1 MKNKAAQQLGRLGGK
16 STSKVKTAAVRENGK
31 LGGRP
36 REDASGETAEMR
48 RTRERVQYW
57 EDRRN
62 EATTEKEL
70 NYCREMELK
79 AHRASSKAIEQGS
92 E

>member
-1 MKNKAAQQLGRLGGK
+1 
-16 STSKVKTAAVRENGK
+16 
-31 LGGRP
+31 
-36 REDASGETAEMR
+36 MR